1 MKDNSVVLLQDPQFL
16 MILLAAVV
24 KKYGGDVSLS
34 VDDVENLGATEALA
48 LFKNMEDPEGFV
60 LRIVNSEDYQDV
72 MDSSSVKKSTKKK
85 QDNIMTPERFA
96 AYDDEEWEN

>member
-1 MKDNSVVLLQDPQFL
+1 MKNDNVVLLQDPQFL
-16 MILLAAVV
+16 MVLLAAVV

-72 MDSSSVKKSTKKK
+72 MDSSSVKKRKKKK
-85 QDNIMTPERFA
+85 QDNIMTPERVA
-96 AYDDEEWEN
+96 AFDDEEWEN

>member
-1 MKDNSVVLLQDPQFL
+1 MKKDSVVLLQDPQFL

-48 LFKNMEDPEGFV
+48 LFKNMEDPEGFI
-60 LRIVNSEDYQDV
+60 LRIVDSEDYQDV
-72 MDSSSVKKSTKKK
+72 MDSSSFTKQTEKK
-85 QDNIMTPERFA
+85 QDNVMTPERYA

>member
-34 VDDVENLGATEALA
+34 VEDVGDLGATEALA

-72 MDSSSVKKSTKKK
+72 MDTSGVKKNTKKK
-85 QDNIMTPERFA
+85 QDNVMTPERYA

>member
-1 MKDNSVVLLQDPQFL
+1 MKNDNVVLLQDPQFL
-16 MILLAAVV
+16 MVLLAAVV

-72 MDSSSVKKSTKKK
+72 IDSSSVKKSTKKK

-96 AYDDEEWEN
+96 AFDDEEWEN

>member
-1 MKDNSVVLLQDPQFL
+1 MKNDNVVLLQDPQFL
-16 MILLAAVV
+16 MVLLAAVV

-48 LFKNMEDPEGFV
+48 LFKNMEDPEGFI

-96 AYDDEEWEN
+96 AFDDEEWEN

>member
-1 MKDNSVVLLQDPQFL
+1 MKNDNVVLLQGPQFL
-16 MILLAAVV
+16 MVLLAAVV

-34 VDDVENLGATEALA
+34 VDDVDNLGATEALA
-48 LFKNMEDPEGFV
+48 LFKNMEDPEGFI

-72 MDSSSVKKSTKKK
+72 ADSSSVKKSTKKK
-85 QDNIMTPERFA
+85 QDNIMIPERFA

>member
-1 MKDNSVVLLQDPQFL
+1 MKKDSVVLLQDPQFL

-34 VDDVENLGATEALA
+34 VDDVESLGATEALA
-48 LFKNMEDPEGFV
+48 LFKNTEDPEGFI
-60 LRIVNSEDYQDV
+60 LKIVNSEDYQDV
-72 MDSSSVKKSTKKK
+72 MDTSSVKKSTKKK
-85 QDNIMTPERFA
+85 QDNVMTPERYA

>member
-34 VDDVENLGATEALA
+34 VEDVEDLGATEALA

-60 LRIVNSEDYQDV
+60 LRIVNSDDYRDV
-72 MDSSSVKKSTKKK
+72 MDTSSAKKSTKKK
-85 QDNIMTPERFA
+85 QDNVMTPERYA